1 MNLISL
7 TTPNELAYQLEKLYQ
22 EQRDLSTYDLVTE
35 MHRYYLCV
43 SNDKIE
49 AQTGYSITVKG
60 IKKVS
65 LIEIVKL
72 GHLFL
77 SRIDKVEFM
86 MYHTFFSI
94 LRDQLSSTPAREPL
108 LGSISF
114 IDRAN
119 RRMELNRQVK
129 DDERKSG
136 KPINH

>member
-22 EQRDLSTYDLVTE
+22 EERDLSTYDLVTE

-86 MYHTFFSI
+86 M
-94 LRDQLSSTPAREPL
+94 
-108 LGSISF
+108 
-114 IDRAN
+114 
-119 RRMELNRQVK
+119 
-129 DDERKSG
+129 
-136 KPINH
+136 